1 MIFMGE
7 EVGSRAPF
15 LYFTDHDEKLAAIVR
30 EGRRRE
36 FGALHEVDGELPDP
50 NALSS
55 FENSN
60 PFHDAPDRDAWRDFY
75 RHLLTLRRM
84 HIVPH
89 LDGTEAVD
97 ATAVTER
104 AVLARWKLG
113 NGRILTIACNLG
125 DTQVDAPLPP
135 ALPLWG
141 TAQGDALPARTTL
154 AWIEAP

>member
-36 FGALHEVDGELPDP
+36 FGALLEADGELPDP

-55 FENSN
+55 FEKSN
-60 PFHDAPDRDAWRDFY
+60 PFSDAPDGDVWRDFY
-75 RHLLTLRRM
+75 RRLLTLRRSNV
-84 HIVPH
+84 VPH
-89 LDGTEAVD
+89 LDGTKALDAAAIADHAVS
-97 ATAVTER
+97 
-104 AVLARWKLG
+104 ARWKLG
-113 NGRILTIACNLG
+113 SGRVLTVACNLG
-125 DTQVDAPLPP
+125 NASVEAVLPSAP
-135 ALPLWG
+135 ALWG
-141 TAQGDALPARTTL
+141 TAQGAVLPARTTL